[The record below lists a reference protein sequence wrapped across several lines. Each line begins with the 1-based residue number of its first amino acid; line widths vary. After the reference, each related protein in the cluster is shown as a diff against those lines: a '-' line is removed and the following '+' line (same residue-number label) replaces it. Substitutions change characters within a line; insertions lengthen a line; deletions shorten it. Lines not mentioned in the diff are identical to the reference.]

1 MDHAS
6 TDKVEHLVKNRQSV
20 VARVGQRGG
29 WADTLPQAIPSV
41 FHDAQRTQ
49 RQTWNRQT
57 RRIEAGIV
65 FSDIISQHLLQC

>member
-49 RQTWNRQT
+49 RQTWNRQKN
-57 RRIEAGIV
+57 
-65 FSDIISQHLLQC
+65 